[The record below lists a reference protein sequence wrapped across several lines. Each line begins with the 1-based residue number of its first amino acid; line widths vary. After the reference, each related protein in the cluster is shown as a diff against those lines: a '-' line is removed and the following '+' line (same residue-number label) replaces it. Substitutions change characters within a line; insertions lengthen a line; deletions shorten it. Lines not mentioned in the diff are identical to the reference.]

1 MKLNNELFELGKSS
15 KNVFNPIDKD
25 YCLFNKNMQVYYIYI
40 VKDEEATSE
49 LRIVNVFLVPIIQK
63 NWVMFKKYYFG
74 KNHK

>member
-1 MKLNNELFELGKSS
+1 MKSIKRYIYKAEFSEVDWNNIKG
-15 KNVFNPIDKD
+15 IICDD
-25 YCLFNKNMQVYYIYI
+25 DYIYI